1 MNILQKTWIDLR
13 DLEENA
19 KNMFLDH
26 YKNNENVVILFG
38 NKNIEYKITNIKDN
52 KMNLE
57 FTGKVII

>member
-13 DLEENA
+13 DLKEEV

-26 YKNNENVVILFG
+26 YKNNENVVILCD

>member
-1 MNILQKTWIDLR
+1 MNILQNTWIDLR
-13 DLEENA
+13 DLKEEV

-26 YKNNENVVILFG
+26 YKNKENVVILCG

>member
-13 DLEENA
+13 DLKEEV

-26 YKNNENVVILFG
+26 YKNNENVVILCG

-57 FTGKVII
+57 FTGKIII

>member
-13 DLEENA
+13 DLKEEV

-26 YKNNENVVILFG
+26 YKNGENVVILCG

-52 KMNLE
+52 IMNLE